1 MKALVTI
8 AIFNEGRSLPSFLE
22 KRKTCPKDLPGVD
35 FLFVDDGSDD
45 NAWEILQSRGIPYVR
60 HEINLGQGIA
70 CNTGMLAAIRL
81 GYDVVITMDGD
92 GQHDFSD
99 IPVFLQCMETTDAD
113 IVVGSR
119 ILGSNHG
126 DAAFVRRFFLPHVT
140 WVVNR
145 LSGYRLTDA
154 MCGFRAYRVESLKRV
169 VGELSNLMEGEY
181 TAAELFM
188 RFGRAGLKVREVP
201 VSLNNRIV
209 GRSHKGMVK
218 YGMGILRAI
227 ARTLMDRHYW
237 R

>member
-1 MKALVTI
+1 VTI
-8 AIFNEGRSLPSFLE
+8 AIYDEQRSLPSLLERQKAFLE
-22 KRKTCPKDLPGVD
+22 DIPGVD
-35 FLFVDDGSDD
+35 FLFVDDGSND
-45 NAWEILQSRGIPYVR
+45 NACAILESRGVPYIR

-70 CNTGMLAAIRL
+70 CNTGMLAAIRM

-99 IPVFLQCMETTDAD
+99 IPVFLECLETTDAD

-119 ILGSNHG
+119 VLGRNHG
-126 DAAFVRRFFLPHVT
+126 DAVFARRFFLPHVT

-169 VGELSNLMEGEY
+169 VEDLARLMEGEY

-188 RFGRAGLKVREVP
+188 RFGKAGLKVREVP
-201 VSLNNRIV
+201 VTLNNRIG

-218 YGMGILRAI
+218 YGVGIVRAI
-227 ARTLMDRHYW
+227 TRTLVDMHYW

>member
-1 MKALVTI
+1 MPA
-8 AIFNEGRSLPSFLE
+8 FLE
-22 KRKTCPKDLPGVD
+22 KRKGCPKELPGVD
-35 FLFVDDGSDD
+35 LLFVDDGSDD
-45 NAWEILQSRGIPYVR
+45 DTREILESHGIPYVR
-60 HEINLGQGIA
+60 HEVNLGQGIA

-99 IPVFLQCMETTDAD
+99 IPIFLQCMETTDAD

-119 ILGSNHG
+119 ILGSNHD
-126 DAAFVRRFFLPHVT
+126 DAAFARRFFLPHVT

-154 MCGFRAYRVESLKRV
+154 MCGFRAYRVESLKRIV
-169 VGELSNLMEGEY
+169 EELSGLMEGEY

-201 VSLNNRIV
+201 VGLNNRIG

-218 YGMGILRAI
+218 YGVGVVRAI